1 MILLHQNKRRRES
14 GGKKV
19 TSELCCTVKP
29 ELKYIRVHIP
39 VLVGQKKKIDCFCFE
54 VSLFRFP
61 GYFILGRFYYTNL
74 LQTCVFSVLL
84 GSSHAVR

>member
-1 MILLHQNKRRRES
+1 MLRVFLVDPFLFAHCF
-14 GGKKV
+14 
-19 TSELCCTVKP
+19 TTVHEWGSVEK
-29 ELKYIRVHIP
+29 IRVHIP

-61 GYFILGRFYYTNL
+61 GYVILGRFYYTNL

-84 GSSHAVR
+84 GSSHDVR